1 MIEEVAAIAMKFDG
15 FPYWKYFPTP
25 DAVARDI
32 RKTVTTIE
40 DLLAELDKTL
50 CNYMDP
56 ATEGLIFPPLAT
68 LAAAQAALTALR
80 AELRPRLDALTAMGS
95 RSSRNA
101 VKAHIE
107 YWNELTRLWLKHVPN
122 AAGRRFWRRP
132 YQIFDRE
139 LVADLSERDNG
150 GGEAESLCRSRFI
163 ANGNV
168 RRAPVCVRYFLR
180 ATLCSIN

>member
-1 MIEEVAAIAMKFDG
+1 M
-15 FPYWKYFPTP
+15 
-25 DAVARDI
+25 ARDI

-107 YWNELTRLWLKHVPN
+107 YSNELTRLWLKHVPN
-122 AAGRRFWRRP
+122 AAGRRFWRRHLRRFLTESSLL
-132 YQIFDRE
+132 IFP
-139 LVADLSERDNG
+139 SEITA
-150 GGEAESLCRSRFI
+150 EAKLKAFVGRVSSQT
-163 ANGNV
+163 G
-168 RRAPVCVRYFLR
+168 
-180 ATLCSIN
+180 T